1 MAHAKNF
8 NIRPSQVTRTFG
20 PGSIYDNQSDSMIIM
35 GLDSWQ
41 PDKFKGISDE
51 LLLQEIRRNK
61 FDSVEKLYSTSSFA
75 DADDPGTI
83 PVRSFPT
90 WGFCPKCKKLVPNRN
105 YQRETGMKCDSAE
118 CKDRKKN
125 KDIELPKTYP
135 VRFVATCKNGH
146 LDEFPW
152 YRWVHRNKN
161 EMDACSENDA
171 KLYLVDNSKTMSLEG
186 KRVECKNCDA
196 ASQEMR
202 TALSKNGLKSAGIFG
217 CTRKRPWL
225 KDKEG
230 SCTDS
235 EGESEQM
242 RGIFKG
248 SSSIYFP
255 LVRSSVTIPPFSDEL
270 AQEINR
276 NKAEIYTM
284 KKMGDVDFFEKYLV
298 GKFKLKSE
306 KFPDGTYTLEE
317 TLGRIKE
324 IEDFAKK
331 NKDKDVKE
339 LEFQELNK
347 PRDTKDKEFV
357 TENCDDIPREYAD
370 CIDRIV
376 LVKKTR
382 VVSAITGFT
391 RMDAYDPKEHSKVS
405 SLAKSNP
412 RWLPALE
419 NRGEGI
425 FFSFNNRA
433 LNEWKKRNDVKERFG
448 RIMTVQRKIKTDPE
462 DYKHDPKYVFLHT
475 FSHTVMRSLAKLAG
489 YSTASFTE
497 RIYCGDGMAG
507 IFIYTSSSSSDG
519 SLGGLVDVGRK
530 GDERIGD
537 VLANAVL
544 ESGSCPCDPH
554 CSMQQPEKVQ
564 GFAGAACH
572 ACALLPE
579 TCCEN
584 MNTLLD
590 REMIDHTLGGSLGFF
605 DFARKRSAKKA

>member
-75 DADDPGTI
+75 SADDPGTI

-105 YQRETGMKCDSAE
+105 YKRETGMKCDSAE

-125 KDIELPKTYP
+125 KDIELPNTYP

-146 LDEFPW
+146 LDDFPW

-171 KLYLVDNSKTMSLEG
+171 KLYLADNSKTMSLEG

-196 ASQEMR
+196 APQEMR

-225 KDKEG
+225 KDYAG

-276 NKAEIYTM
+276 SKAEIYTM
-284 KKMGDVDFFEKYLV
+284 KKMGNVDFFETYLV

-331 NKDKDVKE
+331 NKDKDVRE

-357 TENCDDIPREYAD
+357 TENCDDIPGEYAD

-391 RMDAYDPKEHSKVS
+391 RMDVYDPNEHTKVS
-405 SLAKSNP
+405 SLAKSSP

-425 FFSFNNRA
+425 FFSFNNRV
-433 LNEWKKRNDVKERFG
+433 LNEWKKCNDVKERFG
-448 RIMTVQRKIKTDPE
+448 RIMTVQKKIKTDPE

-475 FSHTVMRSLAKLAG
+475 FSHTIMRSLAKLAG

-519 SLGGLVDVGRK
+519 SLGGLVDIGRK

-537 VLANAVL
+537 VLVNAVL
-544 ESGSCPCDPH
+544 ESGSCPSDPH
-554 CSMQQPEKVQ
+554 CSIQQPEKVQ

-605 DFARKRSAKKA
+605 EFARKWSAKKA